1 MTKSMPA
8 DTRQGMDT
16 LYPGKVLRMS
26 RLSVG
31 AIAAL
36 AAFTL
41 GSSCVSM
48 NASAQNGNA
57 VAPARAGSDGAATPA
72 PAHDGAGVAASTPM
86 GASAPSRAKLST
98 ADQQFVQ
105 DAGTAGA
112 TEIAAGKLALTN
124 SSDAQVKSF
133 AQRMIA
139 DHTQLA
145 RNLDI
150 VAKRQGITAAPSADA
165 SVTGSLESLH
175 GADFDKAYIAQ
186 VAVNGHRKA
195 VALFSAESKDG
206 SNAQLKNLAARALP
220 IIKHHYAMAQQL
232 AKLKGVTS

>member
-1 MTKSMPA
+1 
-8 DTRQGMDT
+8 
-16 LYPGKVLRMS
+16 V
-26 RLSVG
+26 
-31 AIAAL
+31 
-36 AAFTL
+36 
-41 GSSCVSM
+41 
-48 NASAQNGNA
+48 
-57 VAPARAGSDGAATPA
+57 TPA
-72 PAHDGAGVAASTPM
+72 PSNTASAASSPL
-86 GASAPSRAKLST
+86 AAADPSHAKLSP

-112 TEIAAGKLALTN
+112 TEIAASKLALTN
-124 SSDAQVKSF
+124 SSDAQVKNF

-139 DHTQLA
+139 DHTRLA

-150 VAKRQGITAAPSADA
+150 VAQRQGITAAPSADA

-186 VAVNGHRKA
+186 VAVDGHRKA
-195 VALFSAESKDG
+195 VAVFSTESKAG
-206 SNAQLKNLAARALP
+206 GNAQLKSIATRALP

>member
-8 DTRQGMDT
+8 DTRQGLNT
-16 LYPGKVLRMS
+16 LYAGKALHMS
-26 RLSVG
+26 RRSVG
-31 AIAAL
+31 AIAVL
-36 AAFTL
+36 LLSVSF
-41 GSSCVSM
+41 VSM

-57 VAPARAGSDGAATPA
+57 VAPARAGSDGAAT
-72 PAHDGAGVAASTPM
+72 AASLPDPV
-86 GASAPSRAKLST
+86 PSQAKLSP

-112 TEIAAGKLALTN
+112 TEIAASKLALTN

-186 VAVNGHRKA
+186 VAVDGHRKA

-206 SNAQLKNLAARALP
+206 SNAQLKNVAARALP

>member
-1 MTKSMPA
+1 MTKSMA
-8 DTRQGMDT
+8 TNTRRG
-16 LYPGKVLRMS
+16 LNALHAAKAP
-26 RLSVG
+26 RLPRRSAG
-31 AIAAL
+31 LIAAL
-36 AAFTL
+36 AALTL
-41 GSSCVSM
+41 TASFASM
-48 NASAQNGNA
+48 NASAQNNNA
-57 VAPARAGSDGAATPA
+57 VAPAHGN
-72 PAHDGAGVAASTPM
+72 AASV
-86 GASAPSRAKLST
+86 ASAPLAAADPSRAKLSP

-112 TEIAAGKLALTN
+112 TEIAASKLALTN
-124 SSDAQVKSF
+124 SSDAQVKNF

-139 DHTQLA
+139 DHTRLA

-150 VAKRQGITAAPSADA
+150 VAQRQGITAAPSADA

-186 VAVNGHRKA
+186 VAVDGHRKA
-195 VALFSAESKDG
+195 VAVFSTESKAG
-206 SNAQLKNLAARALP
+206 GNAQLKSIATRALP

>member
-57 VAPARAGSDGAATPA
+57 AAPARAGPDDAATPA
-72 PAHDGAGVAASTPM
+72 PTLEGS
-86 GASAPSRAKLST
+86 ASAVSDTSQAKLSP

-105 DAGTAGA
+105 DASTAGA
-112 TEIAAGKLALTN
+112 TEIAASKLALTN

-139 DHTQLA
+139 DHSRLA

-175 GADFDKAYIAQ
+175 GADFDKAYITQ
-186 VAVNGHRKA
+186 VAVDGHRKA
-195 VALFSAESKDG
+195 VAVFSTESKDG
-206 SNAQLKNLAARALP
+206 NNAQLKNVAVRALP

>member
-1 MTKSMPA
+1 MTKSMA
-8 DTRQGMDT
+8 TNTRQG
-16 LYPGKVLRMS
+16 LNAFHAVKAP
-26 RLSVG
+26 RLPRCSAGV
-31 AIAAL
+31 IAGL

-41 GSSCVSM
+41 TASFTSM
-48 NASAQNGNA
+48 NASAQNNNA
-57 VAPARAGSDGAATPA
+57 
-72 PAHDGAGVAASTPM
+72 AASAHENA
-86 GASAPSRAKLST
+86 ASAAPTPLAAADPSHAKLSP

-112 TEIAAGKLALTN
+112 TEIAASKLALTN
-124 SSDAQVKSF
+124 SSDAQVKNF

-139 DHTQLA
+139 DHTRLA

-150 VAKRQGITAAPSADA
+150 VAQRQGITAAPSADA

-186 VAVNGHRKA
+186 VAVDGHRKA
-195 VALFSAESKDG
+195 VAVFSTESKAG
-206 SNAQLKNLAARALP
+206 GNAQLKSIATRALP

>member
-1 MTKSMPA
+1 MTKLTPTNA
-8 DTRQGMDT
+8 
-16 LYPGKVLRMS
+16 
-26 RLSVG
+26 RLSLNALHPGNTLRLSQCSAGVIA

-36 AAFTL
+36 ALSASFA
-41 GSSCVSM
+41 SM
-48 NASAQNGNA
+48 NASAQNSNA
-57 VAPARAGSDGAATPA
+57 VAPARAGSDSAATPT
-72 PAHDGAGVAASTPM
+72 PSLEGST
-86 GASAPSRAKLST
+86 SAVSGTSPAKLSP

-105 DAGTAGA
+105 DASTAGA
-112 TEIAAGKLALTN
+112 TEIAASKLALTN
-124 SSDAQVKSF
+124 SADAQVKSF

-139 DHTQLA
+139 DHSRLA

-186 VAVNGHRKA
+186 VAVDGHRKA
-195 VALFSAESKDG
+195 VAVFSTESKDG
-206 SNAQLKNLAARALP
+206 NNAQLKNVAARALP

>member
-8 DTRQGMDT
+8 DTRQGLNT
-16 LYPGKVLRMS
+16 LYAGKALHMS
-26 RLSVG
+26 RRSVG
-31 AIAAL
+31 AIAVL
-36 AAFTL
+36 LLSVSF
-41 GSSCVSM
+41 VSM

-57 VAPARAGSDGAATPA
+57 VAPARAGSDGAAT
-72 PAHDGAGVAASTPM
+72 AASLPDPV
-86 GASAPSRAKLST
+86 PSQAKLSP

-112 TEIAAGKLALTN
+112 TEIAASKLALTN

-206 SNAQLKNLAARALP
+206 SNAQLKNVAARALP

>member
-1 MTKSMPA
+1 MTKSMPTNA
-8 DTRQGMDT
+8 RHE
-16 LYPGKVLRMS
+16 LNALHPGNPP
-26 RLSVG
+26 RLSRRSAG
-31 AIAAL
+31 AGVIAAL
-36 AAFTL
+36 MLSASL
-41 GSSCVSM
+41 MSM
-48 NASAQNGNA
+48 TANAQNGNA

-72 PAHDGAGVAASTPM
+72 AANENAAS
-86 GASAPSRAKLST
+86 PSQSKLSP

-112 TEIAAGKLALTN
+112 TEIAASKLALTN
-124 SSDAQVKSF
+124 SSDEEVKSF

-139 DHTQLA
+139 DHTRLA

-150 VAKRQGITAAPSADA
+150 VAKRQGIAAAPSADA

-175 GADFDKAYIAQ
+175 GTDFDKAYIAQ
-186 VAVNGHRKA
+186 VAVDGHRKA
-195 VALFSAESKDG
+195 VAVFSTESQSG
-206 SNAQLKNLAARALP
+206 GNAQLKNVAAKALP

>member
-72 PAHDGAGVAASTPM
+72 PAHDGAASAASTPM
-86 GASAPSRAKLST
+86 AASAPSRAKLSP

-105 DAGTAGA
+105 DAGTEGA
-112 TEIAAGKLALTN
+112 TEIA
-124 SSDAQVKSF
+124 
-133 AQRMIA
+133 
-139 DHTQLA
+139 LA

-150 VAKRQGITAAPSADA
+150 VAKRQGITSAPSADA
-165 SVTGSLESLH
+165 SVTGSLETLH

-186 VAVNGHRKA
+186 VAVDGHRKA
-195 VALFSAESKDG
+195 VAIFSTESKG
-206 SNAQLKNLAARALP
+206 GNNAQLKNVAARALP

>member
-1 MTKSMPA
+1 
-8 DTRQGMDT
+8 
-16 LYPGKVLRMS
+16 
-26 RLSVG
+26 
-31 AIAAL
+31 
-36 AAFTL
+36 
-41 GSSCVSM
+41 M
-48 NASAQNGNA
+48 NASAQNANA
-57 VAPARAGSDGAATPA
+57 EAPATA
-72 PAHDGAGVAASTPM
+72 
-86 GASAPSRAKLST
+86 GASAPQAKLSP

-112 TEIAAGKLALTN
+112 TEIAASKLALTN
-124 SSDAQVKSF
+124 SSDAEVKSF

-139 DHTQLA
+139 DHTRLA

-186 VAVNGHRKA
+186 VAVDGHRKA
-195 VALFSAESKDG
+195 VAVFSAESKDG
-206 SNAQLKNLAARALP
+206 SNAQLKNVAARALP
-220 IIKHHYAMAQQL
+220 IIKHHYAMAQEL